1 MNQKHKKSMYHAN
14 VNLNLMAEKVI
25 HIKSELMI
33 NVYMSVKNMIYM
45 KKIIFGILVHAVA
58 KMVNIL

>member
-1 MNQKHKKSMYHAN
+1 
-14 VNLNLMAEKVI
+14 MAENVI

>member
-14 VNLNLMAEKVI
+14 VNLNLMAENVI

-45 KKIIFGILVHAVA
+45 KKIIFGILVYAVA
-58 KMVNIL
+58 KKANIL

>member
-14 VNLNLMAEKVI
+14 VNLNLMVENVI

>member
-14 VNLNLMAEKVI
+14 VNLNLMVENVI

-45 KKIIFGILVHAVA
+45 KKIIFGILVYAVA

>member
-14 VNLNLMAEKVI
+14 VNLNLMAENVI